1 MRGDAGGPLT
11 YEVVTDELVVAAQA
25 VLRVTDQAAAT
36 TVENLPARVLDVG
49 HAGLATAFCD
59 FCARW
64 DAGLSHLV
72 GDSAVM
78 ATRLNDCSAAYLQ
91 AEDAAQSRYQQL
103 LSCAPPPL
111 PDPQSLVFPGGL

>member
-1 MRGDAGGPLT
+1 VRGDAGGPLT
-11 YEVVTDELVVAAQA
+11 YEVVTEELVVAAQA
-25 VLRVTDQAAAT
+25 VLRVTDQAAA

-49 HAGLATAFCD
+49 HAGLATAFRD
-59 FCARW
+59 FCARS

-78 ATRLNDCSAAYLQ
+78 ATRLDDCSAAYLQ
-91 AEDAAQSRYQQL
+91 AEDAAQTPYQQL

-111 PDPQSLVFPGGL
+111 PDPQPLVFPGGL